1 MRAVCSFTFR
11 SQIDATILAA
21 QDSEGDS
28 KTGDLSS
35 EEETR
40 LRSTLSKATAALS
53 RDKATVQANKDRVLA
68 YEDGFNK
75 IRAATNIATIEEL
88 VDTFT
93 KNEVRA

>member
-1 MRAVCSFTFR
+1 MCR
-11 SQIDATILAA
+11 QIDATILAA
-21 QDSEGDS
+21 QESESDS
-28 KTGDLSS
+28 KATELSP
-35 EEETR
+35 EEESR
-40 LRSTLSKATAALS
+40 LRSTLSKATAALG

-93 KNEVRA
+93 KNEVC